1 MSKLLWSPTESYMSE
16 SELYRFQ
23 VFLEKNQQL
32 VFNNYQEMWA
42 WSIDKPADFWR
53 LVLAFFDIQYSG
65 SFTEVIKMPESGM
78 IGTKW
83 FEGISLNYAE
93 HIFRNATAERP
104 AVIFKKEGQATQYI
118 SWETLGEQV
127 RAIQHYLLKNGLQIG
142 DRVAGYL
149 TNSPDTLAVFLAVNA
164 CGGIWSCVSPDF
176 GLESIIDRFQQITP
190 KFLFFDQKYTYN
202 GKLFDKS
209 SAIESLHKQL
219 PSVEHAIEIGGKV
232 WNEILTENTEGKTLV
247 FKRVPFSHPIWI
259 LYSSGTTGKP
269 KAITHSTGGNLL
281 EHYKALA
288 FHQNLKSGERFF
300 WYSTTGW
307 MMWNYSISSLLV
319 GATLCLYEG
328 SPSFPQNTS
337 LWDFA
342 AENQVDHFGGGAAY
356 YIHSMKSKLELSDIS
371 LNLKT
376 IGSTGSPLSE
386 EAFDWLSVNFPTT
399 QIISL
404 SGGTDVCSA
413 FVSGCP
419 FLPVYSGQI
428 QCRTL
433 GSAVFVYSDSGE
445 ELVNEPGEL
454 VITKPMPS
462 MPVYFW
468 NDENN
473 QKYHDSYFGNFEGIW
488 SHGDLVEINE
498 TGGVIIHGR
507 SDATLN
513 RGGVRIGTAEIYK
526 VIDGISEIQDSLV
539 VCIDYKDGSSLMKLF
554 IKMKA
559 EEEFGEDLI
568 KRIKTELRSQFSPR
582 HVPDEVLLVTD
593 IPYTVSGKKM
603 EIPVKRLLM
612 NYPLEK
618 AVSLDAMR
626 NPESIQWFLEYRKV

>member
-23 VFLEKNQQL
+23 VFLEKKQQL

-65 SFTEVIKMPESGM
+65 SFTEVLIMPESGM

-104 AVIFKKEGQATQYI
+104 AVIFKKEGQAAQHI
-118 SWETLGEQV
+118 SWETLGKQV

-209 SAIESLHKQL
+209 SAIESLLKQL
-219 PSVEHAIEIGGKV
+219 PSVEHAIEIGGKT

-328 SPSFPQNTS
+328 SPSFPENTS

-342 AENQVDHFGGGAAY
+342 AENQIDHFGGGAAY

-386 EAFDWLSVNFPTT
+386 EAFDWLNVNFPTT

-433 GSAVFVYSDSGE
+433 GSAVFAYSDSGE

-488 SHGDLVEINE
+488 SHGDLVEINQ

-559 EEEFGEDLI
+559 EEAFGEDLI

-582 HVPDEVLLVTD
+582 HVPDEVLLVKD

>member
-23 VFLEKNQQL
+23 VFLEKKQQL

-42 WSIDKPADFWR
+42 WSIDKPVDFWR

-93 HIFRNATAERP
+93 HIFRNATTARA
-104 AVIFKKEGQATQYI
+104 AVIFKKEGQATQHI

-127 RAIQHYLLKNGLQIG
+127 RAIQHYLLNNGLQIG

-149 TNSPDTLAVFLAVNA
+149 TNSPDTLALFLAVNA
-164 CGGIWSCVSPDF
+164 CGGFWSCVSPDF

-209 SAIESLHKQL
+209 LAIESLLKQL
-219 PSVEHAIEIGGKV
+219 PSVEHAIEIGGKA
-232 WNEILTENTEGKTLV
+232 WNEILTENTEAKALV

-319 GATLCLYEG
+319 GGTLCLYEG
-328 SPSFPQNTS
+328 SPSFPENTS

-356 YIHSMKSKLELSDIS
+356 YIHSMKSKLGLSDIS
-371 LNLKT
+371 LKLKT

-386 EAFDWLSVNFPTT
+386 EAFDWLNLNFPTT

-433 GSAVFVYSDSGE
+433 GSAVFAFSDSGE

-473 QKYHDSYFGNFEGIW
+473 QKYHDSYFGNYEGIW

-559 EEEFGEDLI
+559 EEAFGEDLI